1 MKKLFWAL
9 LISYGNS
16 SFGQVLSFTNFHT
29 PAQVDASLTLLATTY
44 PTKASVITLGNSL
57 GGNPIKALKI
67 SANPLINDPAKG
79 DVVFVSLH
87 HAREWISVE
96 MALYLADQL
105 LARYSTNASLRADMD
120 NLQIYIVPVVNPDGY
135 QFTQSAANRF
145 WRKNRRNNGDGTF
158 GVDLNRNWGYQW
170 GLLSGSSATTADDTY
185 HGTAAFS
192 EPELV
197 VLRNFL
203 NGLTNFKSFISYHS
217 YSELYLRP
225 WSYTTADPPGES
237 TLRSIVLRNIAR
249 IAAVHGHTYS
259 ENIWYTSAGEAT
271 DWVWQEKRVAA
282 FTPELRPS
290 SAGGGGF
297 NPPPAE
303 ILPCAEENYP
313 AARALIHDAG
323 RTGLWIK
330 DSPGDTGAE
339 PSTGAF
345 WISPDIW
352 TDPVDLVGGA
362 TVDLHIR
369 VRNSTGATQNNVTVD
384 AYFTDPRIALEFP
397 SLTSTLIGSQTISV
411 PAGSTEIIMPWTVPV
426 GRNSWGELHWCVG
439 VVIKQADD
447 MPLTTVINR
456 SSNIACKNFETR
468 EVVTG
473 SILTI
478 AAVNFLSVAAEL
490 QVNTGNFPLPPGF
503 RYEILT
509 DQIKRDKQATVG
521 TLRKGRLL
529 KTTGLLL
536 EPGETV
542 QIPVKIYFDGALA
555 GNNNFTI
562 KGDIIPLTPGKR
574 ETISNGYTFQL
585 TSKN

>member
-1 MKKLFWAL
+1 MKKIFCL
-9 LISYGNS
+9 LLLCYGNTVIC
-16 SFGQVLSFTNFHT
+16 QVLNFSAFHT
-29 PAQVDASLTLLATTY
+29 PAQVDASLALLASTY
-44 PTKASVITLGNSL
+44 PTKTRIITIGNSL
-57 GGNPIKALKI
+57 HGSPIKALKI
-67 SANPLINDPAKG
+67 SSNPAVNDPAKG
-79 DVVFVSLH
+79 DVVFVALH

-105 LARYSTNASLRADMD
+105 LARYSTDASLQADMN
-120 NLQIYIVPVVNPDGY
+120 NLQIWIVPVVNPEGY
-135 QFTQSAANRF
+135 QFTQTPANRF
-145 WRKNRRNNGDGTF
+145 WRKNRRDNGDGTF

-170 GLLSGSSATTADDTY
+170 GLLSGSSATTSDDTY
-185 HGTAAFS
+185 HGTGAFS
-192 EPELV
+192 EPEVAV
-197 VLRNFL
+197 VRNFL

-225 WSYTTADPPGES
+225 WAYTVSDPPGES
-237 TLRSIVLRNIAR
+237 TLRSIAQRNISR

-259 ENIWYTSAGEAT
+259 ENIWYTSSGEAT
-271 DWVWQEKRVAA
+271 DYIWQEKRVAA

-290 SAGGGGF
+290 PSAPGGF
-297 NPPPAE
+297 APAPTE
-303 ILPCAEENYP
+303 IIPCAEENYP

-339 PSTGAF
+339 PSVGAF

-352 TDPVDLVGGA
+352 TDPVDLVGGS
-362 TVDLHIR
+362 TVNLHIR
-369 VRNSTGATQNNVTVD
+369 VRNNTGATQNNVTVD

-397 SLTSTLIGSQTISV
+397 SLTSTLIGTQIISV

-439 VVIKQADD
+439 VVIKHADD

-473 SILTI
+473 TILTI
-478 AAVNFLSVAAEL
+478 SATNFLSVASEL

-503 RYEILT
+503 HYEIVM
-509 DQIKRDKQATVG
+509 DQIKRDKQATAG
-521 TLRKGRLL
+521 TIRKGKLL

-542 QIPVKIYFDGALA
+542 QIPVKISFDG
-555 GNNNFTI
+555 NFAEKKDFTL
-562 KGDIIPLTPGKR
+562 KGDILPMVAGKR

-585 TSKN
+585 IPKN